1 MSDRNPRPIDPAW
14 IRGMTQPRLSRR
26 QVLRYAGAGVG
37 ALGLSS
43 ILAACG
49 VGGEAKE
56 TGPTTGGEGSPE
68 WWADMK
74 AKGPGDNV
82 NFTNWPAYV
91 DRDFSVDGPAS
102 RPSLYA
108 FTQATGIDVTYRAD
122 INANA
127 EFYASIRP
135 ALESGQDTGHDIIVM
150 SNTQELQ
157 EMIALGYLIELDPE
171 LRPNFDANVSPQF
184 KDPAYD
190 PANKYTMVWQSGATG
205 LAWNTKYV
213 DEEITGLD
221 DLLNPKY
228 AGHVGLFS
236 NADDSA
242 GLAMLQ
248 LGIDPETSTPDDWQK
263 AADYLQQFNDATGL
277 LRGWFDQSYLTAIE
291 NEDLWVTMAWSGDIL
306 NDRVYFPEY
315 KTFEFS
321 IPEAG
326 GVSFIDNCCIPNKA
340 ANPVGAEMLMDW
352 YYDPKYAA
360 MLTEWNIYVSPVPG
374 GQEIVEADAKA
385 AGNGHDY
392 GSWMSDKDLLDFIAT
407 NPYVYPE
414 PEFAQKIH
422 QYRVLKPDEVQTW
435 NDLFNPLFLQ

>member
-1 MSDRNPRPIDPAW
+1 MNDRRSNDPAW
-14 IRGMTQPRLSRR
+14 IRGMTHPRLSRR
-26 QVLRYAGAGVG
+26 QVLRYAGAGAG

-49 VGGEAKE
+49 VGGEAEE
-56 TGPTTGGEGSPE
+56 TGPTAGGEGSPQ
-68 WWADMK
+68 WWADRK
-74 AKGPGDNV
+74 AEGPGDNV

-102 RPSLYA
+102 RPSLYE

-150 SNTQELQ
+150 SNGQELQ

-171 LRPNFDANVSPQF
+171 LHPNWDANVSPQF
-184 KDPAYD
+184 KDPVYD
-190 PANKYTMVWQSGATG
+190 PGNKYTMVWQSGATG

-213 DEEITGLD
+213 DEEITSLD

-228 AGHVGLFS
+228 AGHVGMFN

-248 LGIDPETSTPDDWQK
+248 LGIDPETSTPEDWQQ
-263 AADYLQQFNDATGL
+263 AADYLQQFNDATGQ

-306 NDRVYFPEY
+306 NDKVYFPEY

-326 GVSFIDNCCIPNKA
+326 AVSFIDNCCIPNNA
-340 ANPVGAEMLMDW
+340 QNPVGAEMLMDW

-374 GQEIVEADAKA
+374 GRDIVEADAKA
-385 AGNGHDY
+385 AGSGNDY
-392 GSWMSDKDLLDFIAT
+392 GSWMSDAELLDFIAT

-414 PEFAQKIH
+414 PEFAEKIH
-422 QYRVLKPDEVQTW
+422 KYRVLKPDEVQVW
-435 NDLFNPLFLQ
+435 NDLFNPLFLA